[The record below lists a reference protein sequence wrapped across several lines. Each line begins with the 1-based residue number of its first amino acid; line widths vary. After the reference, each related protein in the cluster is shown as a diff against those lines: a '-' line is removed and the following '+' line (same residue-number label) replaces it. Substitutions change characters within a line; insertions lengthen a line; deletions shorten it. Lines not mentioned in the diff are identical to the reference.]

1 MEKEIKSTIIA
12 LCNWIQRTIA
22 EPGADELKALP
33 AIADSVANLYSVYR
47 EPVLEQPSILGEE
60 TVDIRRMV
68 ETAGRNKCE
77 VTKEQ
82 LASEILKY
90 GAPQSVYIDHGEA
103 K

>member
-47 EPVLEQPSILGEE
+47 EPVGESPSILGEP
-60 TVDIRRMV
+60 VV
-68 ETAGRNKCE
+68 N
-77 VTKEQ
+77 
-82 LASEILKY
+82 
-90 GAPQSVYIDHGEA
+90 IDEMMLRA
-103 K
+103 KRIERE